1 MIPKSGHRF
10 SEKDHAPRKGWSG
23 MIIMPL
29 RPRTNHDNPTVTRM
43 PALVAGIGV
52 FTIR

>member
-1 MIPKSGHRF
+1 
-10 SEKDHAPRKGWSG
+10 
-23 MIIMPL
+23 MIIPL
-29 RPRTNHDNPTVTRM
+29 RPRTNRDDPTVTRM